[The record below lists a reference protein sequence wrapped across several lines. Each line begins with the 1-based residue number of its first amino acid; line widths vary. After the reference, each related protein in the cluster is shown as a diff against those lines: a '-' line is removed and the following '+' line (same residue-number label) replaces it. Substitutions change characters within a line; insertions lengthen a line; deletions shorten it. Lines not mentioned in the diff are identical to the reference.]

1 MLPSHGELHNYF
13 PRPNAD
19 NVVNIAN
26 ADLLRERERKKKKVV
41 IDFSLPKPISRALSR
56 GLVSRV
62 ILALVLAVCLA
73 PVFRPKETTE
83 IPAGKKRKIKT

>member
-26 ADLLRERERKKKKVV
+26 ADLLREREKEKKSG
-41 IDFSLPKPISRALSR
+41 DRFFSAQTHFPSI
-56 GLVSRV
+56 V
-62 ILALVLAVCLA
+62 
-73 PVFRPKETTE
+73 
-83 IPAGKKRKIKT
+83 